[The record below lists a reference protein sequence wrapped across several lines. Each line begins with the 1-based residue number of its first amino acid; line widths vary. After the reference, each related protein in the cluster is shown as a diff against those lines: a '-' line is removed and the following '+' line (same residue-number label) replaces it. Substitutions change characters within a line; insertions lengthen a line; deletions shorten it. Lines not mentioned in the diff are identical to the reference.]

1 MRSPNRQFLYGP
13 MIKKKNLKKYITKVD
28 CPILFLHGDE
38 DEVISI
44 KSSINAYDKVPHE
57 RKKLII
63 LHEGHHRLLMDEKVN
78 WEAYQI
84 MKLFFDDHLLNE
96 QKIEMAEDIMDKL
109 IEKKHRLDAEKE
121 NLKQVTIHEESV
133 TS

>member
-1 MRSPNRQFLYGP
+1 
-13 MIKKKNLKKYITKVD
+13 MINSQ
-28 CPILFLHGDE
+28 IL
-38 DEVISI
+38 I
-44 KSSINAYDKVPHE
+44 KMCIRD
-57 RKKLII
+57 R
-63 LHEGHHRLLMDEKVN
+63 
-78 WEAYQI
+78 
-84 MKLFFDDHLLNE
+84 LNE

>member
-1 MRSPNRQFLYGP
+1 MVEQKHTHTVQPNLPVFLERASLAVFVW
-13 MIKKKNLKKYITKVD
+13 NLLVNIAVLRLSLFCANSTK
-28 CPILFLHGDE
+28 FTQKGE
-38 DEVISI
+38 
-44 KSSINAYDKVPHE
+44 
-57 RKKLII
+57 
-63 LHEGHHRLLMDEKVN
+63 
-78 WEAYQI
+78 I